1 MKIVYINLNG
11 EQLESEV
18 PDPPHSP
25 LEGLGVAATL
35 NAVLGIWTLEEASA
49 VSSRAPETLIAEA
62 ESWAA
67 AMNNGNNQ
75 EI

>member
-25 LEGLGVAATL
+25 LEGLGLAATL
-35 NAVLGIWTLEEASA
+35 NAVLGVWTLEEASV
-49 VSSRAPETLIAEA
+49 VSDLPPETLIAEA

-67 AMNNGNNQ
+67 AMNNVDSQ
-75 EI
+75 EV